1 MSQSSWKDQIK
12 KKWGPHLHCPICG
25 KAMPPDRKFCSQ
37 GCKDNY
43 IEQDKKQKKKGRIQC
58 IFLIVMLAVMLLVTT
73 LPMLFG

>member
-43 IEQDKKQKKKGRIQC
+43 IEQDRKQKKKSRIQC

>member
-43 IEQDKKQKKKGRIQC
+43 IEQDRKQKRKGRIQC

-73 LPMLFG
+73 LPMLFA

>member
-12 KKWGPHLHCPICG
+12 KKWGPHLHCSICG
-25 KAMPPDRKFCSQ
+25 KAMPTDRKFCSQ

-43 IEQDKKQKKKGRIQC
+43 IEQERKQKKKGRIQC

-73 LPMLFG
+73 LPMLFA

>member
-12 KKWGPHLHCPICG
+12 KKWGPHLHCSICG

-43 IEQDKKQKKKGRIQC
+43 IEQDRKQKKKSRIQC
-58 IFLIVMLAVMLLVTT
+58 IFLIVMLAVMMLVMTV
-73 LPMLFG
+73 PMLF

>member
-12 KKWGPHLHCPICG
+12 KKWGPHLHCSICG

-43 IEQDKKQKKKGRIQC
+43 IEQDRKQKKKGRIQC

-73 LPMLFG
+73 LPMLLG

>member
-25 KAMPPDRKFCSQ
+25 KAMPPDRKLCSQ

>member
-25 KAMPPDRKFCSQ
+25 KAMPHDRKFCSQ

-43 IEQDKKQKKKGRIQC
+43 IEQDRKQKKKSRIQC